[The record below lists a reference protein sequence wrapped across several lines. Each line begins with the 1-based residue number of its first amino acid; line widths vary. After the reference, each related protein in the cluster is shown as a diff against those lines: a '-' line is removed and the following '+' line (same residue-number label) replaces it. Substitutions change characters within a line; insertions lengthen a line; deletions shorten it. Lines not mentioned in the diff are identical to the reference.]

1 MISNIVLSGIVSD
14 KIDSR
19 FRILKAS
26 QNRLSDGKEEE
37 YHIPLL
43 YWSRDNSNLLTSLK
57 EGTKILVQGRIETD
71 KKIGL
76 YVLVNILQIV

>member
-1 MISNIVLSGIVSD
+1 MISNIVLSGTISD

-57 EGTKILVQGRIETD
+57 EGTKVLVQGRIETD

>member
-1 MISNIVLSGIVSD
+1 MISDIVLSGIVSE
-14 KIDSR
+14 KIDNR
-19 FRILKAS
+19 FRMLKTC
-26 QNRLSDGKEEE
+26 QKRLSDGKEEE

-57 EGTKILVQGRIETD
+57 DGSKVLIQGRLESD

-76 YVLVNILQIV
+76 YVLVNVLQIV